1 MRIGHNP
8 PFLQSLTLFE
18 NLQFWAQIL
27 AQKPENKAENLEKAM
42 QNFAL
47 QSFWH
52 SPTQRLSAGQKQR
65 GALAMLMLKPHA
77 CVWLLDEPHAALDLN
92 AKQNLN
98 KQIKN
103 HLNNNGSAIIA
114 SHDKLNELNHTSV
127 TIA

>member
-1 MRIGHNP
+1 M
-8 PFLQSLTLFE
+8 
-18 NLQFWAQIL
+18 L
-27 AQKPENKAENLEKAM
+27 ARKTEEKAENLEKAM

-98 KQIKN
+98 EQIKN
-103 HLNNNGSAIIA
+103 HLNNNGSVIIA

-127 TIA
+127 TLKHHSKAFFSR